1 MNKEL
6 LQIMEN
12 TRRNYREM
20 HEELVK
26 AYNEAVLEGSSKE
39 AAISF
44 AKSANSVRERYIEVN
59 DNIKKY
65 VDVCK
70 KASKNEIN
78 TLELALMMNYAPELI
93 NKYKSAVNDLTDE
106 KLIHSDEQDVGDET
120 VS

>member
-12 TRRNYREM
+12 TRKNYSEM
-20 HEELVK
+20 HEGLVK

-39 AAISF
+39 AVISF

-65 VDVCK
+65 LAIV
-70 KASKNEIN
+70 SSQGIN
-78 TLELALMMNYAPELI
+78 NYYIILNKLI
-93 NKYKSAVNDLTDE
+93 RPDDYKSI
-106 KLIHSDEQDVGDET
+106 K
-120 VS
+120 

>member
-12 TRRNYREM
+12 TRKNYREM
-20 HEELVK
+20 HEGLVK

-39 AAISF
+39 AVISF

-65 VDVCK
+65 VDPNFEVK
-70 KASKNEIN
+70 
-78 TLELALMMNYAPELI
+78 
-93 NKYKSAVNDLTDE
+93 
-106 KLIHSDEQDVGDET
+106 
-120 VS
+120 